1 LFDAISNQV
10 EPPDLLI
17 YLRAGIPKLVH
28 QIQMRGRDYE
38 DAIRLDYLK
47 RLNERYEAWISN
59 YKGKLLIFNVDDMDF
74 QERPED
80 AAEIIQ
86 KVESTLNGLF

>member
-1 LFDAISNQV
+1 
-10 EPPDLLI
+10 
-17 YLRAGIPKLVH
+17 
-28 QIQMRGRDYE
+28 
-38 DAIRLDYLK
+38 LDYLK

>member
-1 LFDAISNQV
+1 V
-10 EPPDLLI
+10 
-17 YLRAGIPKLVH
+17 
-28 QIQMRGRDYE
+28 
-38 DAIRLDYLK
+38 
-47 RLNERYEAWISN
+47 
-59 YKGKLLIFNVDDMDF
+59 DF